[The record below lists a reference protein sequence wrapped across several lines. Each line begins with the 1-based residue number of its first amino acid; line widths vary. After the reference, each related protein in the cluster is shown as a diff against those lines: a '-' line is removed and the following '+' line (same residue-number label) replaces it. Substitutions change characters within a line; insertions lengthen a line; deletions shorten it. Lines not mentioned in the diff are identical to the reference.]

1 MGQVDA
7 FGTAKREAHAGQVAR
22 SKPPVLYRT
31 DSIEKAVRLMEET
44 GEEHLPVLDND
55 QERQMI
61 GFVHEKDAMMAYN
74 NALLELQSEE
84 RGDAPPKL
92 F

>member
-1 MGQVDA
+1 MHVHLIG
-7 FGTAKREAHAGQVAR
+7 GRVAR
-22 SKPPVLYRT
+22 ASNDPV
-31 DSIEKAVRLMEET
+31 INNEEERLI
-44 GEEHLPVLDND
+44 V
-55 QERQMI
+55 

>member
-1 MGQVDA
+1 M
-7 FGTAKREAHAGQVAR
+7 TAGEVAR
-22 SKPPVLYRT
+22 SKPPVLFRT
-31 DSIEKAVRLMEET
+31 DSIEKAIRLMEQT
-44 GEEHLPVLDND
+44 GEEHLPVLNNGEDR
-55 QERQMI
+55 EMI

>member
-1 MGQVDA
+1 MC
-7 FGTAKREAHAGQVAR
+7 RE
-22 SKPPVLYRT
+22 
-31 DSIEKAVRLMEET
+31 DSIEHAIRLMEQT
-44 GEEHLPVLDND
+44 GDEHLPVVANND
-55 QERQMI
+55 DKLMI

-74 NALLELQSEE
+74 RALLELHSEE

>member
-1 MGQVDA
+1 M
-7 FGTAKREAHAGQVAR
+7 EARVAR
-22 SKPPVLYRT
+22 ASNDPV
-31 DSIEKAVRLMEET
+31 INNEEERLM
-44 GEEHLPVLDND
+44 V
-55 QERQMI
+55 

>member
-1 MGQVDA
+1 
-7 FGTAKREAHAGQVAR
+7 
-22 SKPPVLYRT
+22 
-31 DSIEKAVRLMEET
+31 MEQT
-44 GEEHLPVLDND
+44 GEEHLPVLNSAE
-55 QERQMI
+55 ERHII